1 MHVLL
6 TGGFVLKLGQYRKGR
21 APAPPRALSSLLAC
35 LVWTDCNHA
44 EMVLPPSGQAQLL
57 AMWPENGTQ
66 ANSSPP
72 CPFHPQPQKAEKCLI
87 FKTPSLGSILS
98 P

>member
-1 MHVLL
+1 MHMLL
-6 TGGFVLKLGQYRKGR
+6 TRGFVLKLGQYRKER
-21 APAPPRALSSLLAC
+21 AQALPRALSSILTC

-57 AMWPENGTQ
+57 AMWPENGAQ

-72 CPFHPQPQKAEKCLI
+72 F
-87 FKTPSLGSILS
+87 PSTLS
-98 P
+98 RKRQRSA